1 MPSHQ
6 NRLDKISTQL
16 TSRQH
21 VYKLIDKSREYQT
34 MDDFISWFLEEEN
47 QAEIADVFVHSAEL
61 IREQMKGKPDERI
74 QEAVKKSYREG
85 QFLFSLN
92 SRTAFSFHSE
102 FYRHAYNGLML
113 VDLMRQWMLES
124 NQQENKPVMEGLQRI
139 TTNLK
144 IWKHRATRH
153 LYHLY
158 HEKLLAEAIG
168 NKHFDGRQL
177 MFEHDRQKLELFIR
191 QAEAM
196 AENQNDSVETSV
208 GMLKE
213 SNDAELQTLIPKYR
227 DCLIDLDSIL
237 AEVKADL
244 PAAIEREEQ
253 MAKMDV
259 YSGEE
264 QHDKA
269 RAILKQYGTVTA

>member
-1 MPSHQ
+1 MPNNKS
-6 NRLDKISTQL
+6 RLDKISTQL

-21 VYKLIDKSREYQT
+21 VYKLIDKSREFQT

-61 IREQMKGKPDERI
+61 IRDQMKGKPDERI
-74 QEAVKKSYREG
+74 QEAMKKSYREG

-92 SRTAFSFHSE
+92 SRVAFSFHSE

-124 NQQENKPVMEGLQRI
+124 NQPESKPVMEGLQHI

-144 IWKHRATRH
+144 TWKHRATRH

-177 MFEHDRQKLELFIR
+177 LFENDRQKLELFIM
-191 QAEAM
+191 QAEKM
-196 AENQNDSVETSV
+196 AENQNDSVETSI
-208 GMLKE
+208 GMLEE
-213 SNDAELQTLIPKYR
+213 SGYPEFQEFIPKYR
-227 DCLIDLDSIL
+227 DCLIDLESIL

-269 RAILKQYGTVTA
+269 RAIMKQYGAISA